1 MTEVP
6 TALLYLVGFMFAGVL
21 LLAFGILA
29 LAFKSMGAMSS
40 LAQLLAKFGPA
51 AHEVPPA
58 VPVPVAPKPVPSVT
72 PTPSVAAPTPPPT
85 PISTQPVDI
94 VDQGLVNFIKKQEG
108 FQPKAYWDYKQYS
121 IGYGTK
127 ATSATEVITEAEAE
141 ARLTVEIDKAYK
153 LVKPIVP
160 TGAPIGVTQALV
172 DLTYNAGSG
181 WETQSLGAAVKAAK
195 WDTVKADILQYN
207 HAGGQVNAGLTARR
221 EAEVSW
227 FDNPL

>member
-6 TALLYLVGFMFAGVL
+6 TLLLYLIGLMFAGVL
-21 LLAFGILA
+21 ALAFGILA
-29 LAFKSMGAMSS
+29 LAFKSMGAMSA
-40 LAQLLAKFGPA
+40 LAQLLAKYGPA
-51 AHEVPPA
+51 AHEPTPT
-58 VPVPVAPKPVPSVT
+58 VPSAV
-72 PTPSVAAPTPPPT
+72 PTPSTSKPPPAPTAAP

-94 VDQGLVNFIKKQEG
+94 VDQGLVNFIKKAEG
-108 FQPKAYWDYKQYS
+108 FTAKAKWDYKQYS

-127 ATSATEVITEAEAE
+127 ATSANEVITEAEAE
-141 ARLTVEIDKAYK
+141 ARLTVEIAKAYA
-153 LVKPIVP
+153 LVKPIIPAGTPV
-160 TGAPIGVTQALV
+160 GIVQALV
-172 DLTYNAGSG
+172 DLTYNAGPG

-207 HAGGQVNAGLTARR
+207 HAGGVVNDVLTKRR

>member
-1 MTEVP
+1 MTEIP

-40 LAQLLAKFGPA
+40 LAQLLAQFGPS
-51 AHEVPPA
+51 AHTPPQPPA
-58 VPVPVAPKPVPSVT
+58 PKSQPVAPQATPVIT
-72 PTPSVAAPTPPPT
+72 PPT
-85 PISTQPVDI
+85 PISTQPVEI
-94 VDQGLVNFIKKQEG
+94 VDQGLVNFIKKEEG
-108 FQPKAYWDYKQYS
+108 FQAKAYWDYKQYS

-127 ATSATEVITEAEAE
+127 ANSATEIITEAEAE
-141 ARLTVEIDKAYK
+141 ARLVVEVNKAWA
-153 LVKPIVP
+153 LVKPILPEGTPV
-160 TGAPIGVTQALV
+160 GIQQALV

-227 FDNPL
+227 FDSPL

>member
-6 TALLYLVGFMFAGVL
+6 TLLLYLVAFAFTGVL

-29 LAFKSMGAMSS
+29 LAFKCVSAV
-40 LAQLLAKFGPA
+40 AAKPQPQPLPSPTPVPA
-51 AHEVPPA
+51 A
-58 VPVPVAPKPVPSVT
+58 K
-72 PTPSVAAPTPPPT
+72 PTPALSPPVVTHAP
-85 PISTQPVDI
+85 PISTQPVDV
-94 VDQGLVNFIKKQEG
+94 VDQGLVNFIKKAEG
-108 FQPKAYWDYKQYS
+108 FVPKAFWDYKQYS

-127 ATSATEVITEAEAE
+127 ANSATEVITEAEAE
-141 ARLTVEIDKAYK
+141 ARLTVEIDKAWK
-153 LVKPIVP
+153 LVQPILP
-160 TGAPIGVTQALV
+160 EGTPIGIQQALV

-195 WDTVKADILQYN
+195 WETVKADILQYN

-227 FDNPL
+227 FNNPL